1 MKRILPQANTFDTVI
16 RVFMFAG
23 IKTNYTKQDIADFC
37 QFELRQADYYLGTC
51 IYYGL
56 FDNRGKLTALG
67 DDILNKDSIHCKERL
82 YELVIGD
89 ELSGKIF
96 AHILLNPNKDIKDIK
111 RFAADITRER
121 YDNYSDAVIERRSS
135 CIVGWCCE
143 ILDYLH
149 IKHS

>member
-67 DDILNKDSIHCKERL
+67 EDILNKDRIHCKERL

-96 AHILLNPNKDIKDIK
+96 AHILLNPHKDIKDIK
-111 RFAADITRER
+111 RFAANITRER

-135 CIVGWCCE
+135 CIVGWCLE